1 MRFVAHNQVTFSEVK
16 MKRLVIACMFILSSN
31 FALAHSGGTDAN
43 GCHAGTK
50 PYHCHNKK

>member
-1 MRFVAHNQVTFSEVK
+1 MHFVAHNQVTFSEVK